1 MPGVVVGYVPKPE
14 GEAALLRAV
23 EEARERGLSLVIVSS
38 QREDET
44 NEEWIRKTEA
54 DLAAARERL
63 DRTGIAY
70 EIRHT
75 VAGVGAADD
84 LVEIAEETDADL
96 LVIGV
101 RRRSPVGKLILGT
114 QAQRILLDAPCP
126 VLVVKD

>member
-1 MPGVVVGYVPKPE
+1 MPGVVVGYVAKPE
-14 GEAALLRAV
+14 GEAALVRAV
-23 EEARERGLSLVIVSS
+23 EEARLRDLSLVIVSS
-38 QREDET
+38 QHEEA
-44 NEEWIRKTEA
+44 NEEWVRKTEA

-63 DRTGIAY
+63 DASGVAY

-84 LVEIAEETDADL
+84 LVEIAEETQADL

-114 QAQRILLDAPCP
+114 QAQRILIDAPCP
-126 VLVVKD
+126 VLAVKD